1 MAGMARFF
9 IASQL
14 SERIAETPEG
24 YLLCEAVPIART
36 GELAYAPQEPPI
48 PAGDGQTIITRGAA
62 DLFAVETLASFE
74 GKPVT
79 LEHPTDFV
87 TPDTWKL
94 YAVGTVQNVR
104 RGEGEDADKLL
115 ADLLLTDA
123 RAIDAV
129 RSKKLRELSCGYDAE
144 YFADAPGKGR
154 QTTIRGNHVA
164 LVSAGRCGSAC
175 AIQDAAPGVF
185 SGMKKKLMGIFGKAL
200 DEALPDN
207 TETLGNEEAEAMESE
222 KPATDAQETTAENR
236 EDVGERLARIEEMLR
251 RLLDAMTLDK
261 QADEAAGDEKAGDAC
276 EEKAKDAP
284 TADAAPCDAETAARA
299 EILAPGI
306 AKTGDVRGEALKGAY
321 KTADGKAAIDA
332 LLAGRD
338 FDADDET
345 LFIGAAELLKA
356 KRMEAQH
363 AARPTIDTLPTLQAG
378 AMTPEKINE
387 LNAARYGR
395 K

>member
-1 MAGMARFF
+1 MARFF

-36 GELAYAPQEPPI
+36 GELAYAPQETPI

-62 DLFAVETLASFE
+62 DLFAAETLASFE

-79 LEHPTDFV
+79 LEHPPDFV
-87 TPDTWKL
+87 TPDTWKQ

-104 RGEGEDADKLL
+104 QGTGEDADKLL

-164 LVSAGRCGSAC
+164 LVAQGRCGSAC
-175 AIQDAAPGVF
+175 AIQDAAPGAF
-185 SGMKKKLMGIFGKAL
+185 AIMKKKLMGIFGKAL
-200 DEALPDN
+200 DEALPDA
-207 TETLGNEEAEAMESE
+207 ETLGNEEAEAMEE
-222 KPATDAQETTAENR
+222 KPATDAPETTAENR

-261 QADEAAGDEKAGDAC
+261 QADAADAC
-276 EEKAKDAP
+276 GEEKP

-306 AKTGDVRGEALKGAY
+306 AKTGDVRGEALKAAY

-332 LLAGRD
+332 LLAGRA
-338 FDADDET
+338 FDAADVT

-363 AARPTIDTLPTLQAG
+363 AARPTIDNLPTLQAG

-387 LNAARYGR
+387 MNAARYGR

>member
-1 MAGMARFF
+1 MARFF

-36 GELAYAPQEPPI
+36 GELAYAPAETPI
-48 PAGDGQTIITRGAA
+48 PAGEGQTIITRGAA
-62 DLFAVETLASFE
+62 DLFAAETLASFE

-79 LEHPTDFV
+79 LEHPPDFV
-87 TPDTWKL
+87 APDTWKL
-94 YAVGTVQNVR
+94 YAVGIVQNVR
-104 RGEGEDADKLL
+104 QGEGADSDKLL

-129 RSKKLRELSCGYDAE
+129 RTHKLRELSCGYDAE

-154 QTTIRGNHVA
+154 QTNIRGNHVA
-164 LVSAGRCGSAC
+164 LVAQGRCGSAC
-175 AIQDAAPGVF
+175 AIQDAAPGAF
-185 SGMKKKLMGIFGKAL
+185 SVMKKKLLGIFGKAL
-200 DEALPDN
+200 DEALPDA
-207 TETLGNEEAEAMESE
+207 ETLGNEEAEAMEE
-222 KPATDAQETTAENR
+222 KPAATDAPEETGEEKRAAE
-236 EDVGERLARIEEMLR
+236 DFGARLAHIEEMLT

-261 QADEAAGDEKAGDAC
+261 QADEAAGDAC
-276 EEKAKDAP
+276 EEKP
-284 TADAAPCDAETAARA
+284 TADAVDAETAARA

-306 AKTGDVRGEALKGAY
+306 AKTGDVRGEALKAAY

-332 LLAGRD
+332 LLAGRA
-338 FDADDET
+338 FDAADET

-363 AARPTIDTLPTLQAG
+363 AARPTIDNLPGLQAG
-378 AMTPEKINE
+378 AMTPEKINA
-387 LNAARYGR
+387 LHAQRYGR
-395 K
+395 A

>member
-1 MAGMARFF
+1 MARFF

-36 GELAYAPQEPPI
+36 GELAYAPQETPI
-48 PAGDGQTIITRGAA
+48 PAGEGQTIITRDAA
-62 DLFAVETLASFE
+62 TLFEPETLASFE

-79 LEHPTDFV
+79 LEHPPDFV
-87 TPDTWKL
+87 TPDTWKM

-104 RGEGEDADKLL
+104 QGQGEDADKLL
-115 ADLLLTDA
+115 ADLLITDA
-123 RAIDAV
+123 RAIEAV
-129 RSKKLRELSCGYDAE
+129 RAKRLRELSCGYDAE
-144 YFADAPGKGR
+144 YHADAPGKGR
-154 QTTIRGNHVA
+154 QVQIRGNHVA
-164 LVSAGRCGSAC
+164 LVAQGRCGSAC
-175 AIQDAAPGVF
+175 AIQDAAPGAF
-185 SGMKKKLMGIFGKAL
+185 AIMKKKLMGIFGKAL
-200 DEALPDN
+200 DEALPDA
-207 TETLGNEEAEAMESE
+207 ETLGAEEAEAMEE
-222 KPATDAQETTAENR
+222 KPATDAPETTAENR
-236 EDVGERLARIEEMLR
+236 EDVGERLARIEEMLK
-251 RLLDAMTLDK
+251 RLIDAMTLDK
-261 QADEAAGDEKAGDAC
+261 QADEKAGDAC
-276 EEKAKDAP
+276 GEEKP
-284 TADAAPCDAETAARA
+284 TADAAPVDAETAARA

-306 AKTGDVRGEALKGAY
+306 AKTGDVRGEALKAAY

-332 LLAGRD
+332 LLAGRA
-338 FDADDET
+338 FDAADVT

-363 AARPTIDTLPTLQAG
+363 AARPTIDNLPTLQAG

>member
-1 MAGMARFF
+1 MARFF

-36 GELAYAPQEPPI
+36 GELRYAPAETPI
-48 PAGDGQTIITRGAA
+48 PAGDGQTVVTRGAA
-62 DLFAVETLASFE
+62 DLFAPETLASFE

-79 LEHPTDFV
+79 LEHPPDFV
-87 TPDTWKL
+87 TPDTWKK

-104 RGEGEDADKLL
+104 RGEGEDSDKLL

-129 RSKKLRELSCGYDAE
+129 RTHKLRELSCGYDAE

-164 LVSAGRCGSAC
+164 LVAQGRCGSAC
-175 AIQDAAPGVF
+175 AIQDAAPGAF
-185 SGMKKKLMGIFGKAL
+185 AIMKKKLMGIFGKAL
-200 DEALPDN
+200 DEALPDA
-207 TETLGNEEAEAMESE
+207 ETLGNEEAEAMEE
-222 KPATDAQETTAENR
+222 KPATDAPETTAENR

-261 QADEAAGDEKAGDAC
+261 QADAGDAC
-276 EEKAKDAP
+276 EEK
-284 TADAAPCDAETAARA
+284 TTDAAPCDAETAARA

-306 AKTGDVRGEALKGAY
+306 AKTGNVRGEALKAAY
-321 KTADGKAAIDA
+321 KTADGKAAIDT
-332 LLAGRD
+332 LLAGRV
-338 FDADDET
+338 FDAADVT

-356 KRMEAQH
+356 KRMAAQH
-363 AARPTIDTLPTLQAG
+363 AARATIDNLPTIQAG
-378 AMTPEKINE
+378 AMTPEKINA
-387 LNAARYGR
+387 LHAQRYGR
-395 K
+395 

>member
-1 MAGMARFF
+1 MERFF

-36 GELAYAPQEPPI
+36 GELAYAPQETPI

-62 DLFAVETLASFE
+62 DLFAAETLASFE

-79 LEHPTDFV
+79 LEHPPDFV
-87 TPDTWKL
+87 TPDTWKM

-104 RGEGEDADKLL
+104 QGEGEDADKLL

-154 QTTIRGNHVA
+154 QTNIRGNHVA
-164 LVSAGRCGSAC
+164 LVAQGRCGSAC
-175 AIQDAAPGVF
+175 AIQDAAPGAF
-185 SGMKKKLMGIFGKAL
+185 AIMKKKLMGIFGKAL
-200 DEALPDN
+200 DEALPDA
-207 TETLGNEEAEAMESE
+207 ETLGNEEAEAMEE
-222 KPATDAQETTAENR
+222 KPATDAPETTAENR
-236 EDVGERLARIEEMLR
+236 EDVGERLARIEEMLK
-251 RLLDAMTLDK
+251 RLIDAMTLDK
-261 QADEAAGDEKAGDAC
+261 AAGDEKAGDAC
-276 EEKAKDAP
+276 EEKQ

-306 AKTGDVRGEALKGAY
+306 AKTGDVRGEALKAAY

-332 LLAGRD
+332 LLAGRA
-338 FDADDET
+338 FDAADVT

-363 AARPTIDTLPTLQAG
+363 AARATIDNLPSIQAG
-378 AMTPEKINE
+378 AMTPEKINA
-387 LNAARYGR
+387 LNAERYGR

>member
-1 MAGMARFF
+1 MARFF

-36 GELAYAPQEPPI
+36 GELAYAPQETPI
-48 PAGDGQTIITRGAA
+48 PAGDGQTIITRDAA
-62 DLFAVETLASFE
+62 TLFEQETLASFE

-79 LEHPTDFV
+79 LEHPPDFV
-87 TPDTWKL
+87 TPDTWKM

-104 RGEGEDADKLL
+104 QGQGEDADKLL
-115 ADLLLTDA
+115 ADLLITDA
-123 RAIDAV
+123 RAIEAV
-129 RSKKLRELSCGYDAE
+129 RAKRLRELSCGYDAE
-144 YFADAPGKGR
+144 YHADAPGKGR
-154 QTTIRGNHVA
+154 QVQIRGNHVA

-175 AIQDAAPGVF
+175 AIQDAAPGAF
-185 SGMKKKLMGIFGKAL
+185 STMKKKLMGIFGKAL

-222 KPATDAQETTAENR
+222 KTATDAPETTAENR

-261 QADEAAGDEKAGDAC
+261 AAGDAC
-276 EEKAKDAP
+276 GEEKPQDAQ
-284 TADAAPCDAETAARA
+284 TADAAPVDAETAARA

-306 AKTGDVRGEALKGAY
+306 AKTGDVRGEALKAAY

-332 LLAGRD
+332 LLAGRA
-338 FDADDET
+338 FDAADET

-363 AARPTIDTLPTLQAG
+363 AARPTIDNLPTIQAG

>member
-36 GELAYAPQEPPI
+36 GDLAYAPQETPI

-62 DLFAVETLASFE
+62 DLFEPETLASFE

-79 LEHPTDFV
+79 LEHPPDFV
-87 TPDTWKL
+87 TPDTWKQ

-104 RGEGEDADKLL
+104 QGEGADSDKLL

-164 LVSAGRCGSAC
+164 LVAQGRCGSAC
-175 AIQDAAPGVF
+175 AIQDAAPGAF
-185 SGMKKKLMGIFGKAL
+185 AIMKKKLMGIFGKAL
-200 DEALPDN
+200 DEALPDA
-207 TETLGNEEAEAMESE
+207 ETLGNEEAEAMEE
-222 KPATDAQETTAENR
+222 KPATDAPETTAEHR
-236 EDVGERLARIEEMLR
+236 EDVGERLARIEDMLK
-251 RLLDAMTLDK
+251 RLIDAMTLDK
-261 QADEAAGDEKAGDAC
+261 AAGDEKAGDAC
-276 EEKAKDAP
+276 GEEKP

-306 AKTGDVRGEALKGAY
+306 AKTGDVRGEALKAAY

-332 LLAGRD
+332 LLAGRA
-338 FDADDET
+338 FDAADVT

-363 AARPTIDTLPTLQAG
+363 AARPTIDNLPTIQAG

>member
-36 GELAYAPQEPPI
+36 GELAYAPQETPI

-62 DLFAVETLASFE
+62 DLFAAETLASFE

-79 LEHPTDFV
+79 LEHPPDFV
-87 TPDTWKL
+87 TPDTWKQ

-104 RGEGEDADKLL
+104 QGEGADSDKLL

-123 RAIDAV
+123 RAIEAV
-129 RSKKLRELSCGYDAE
+129 RTHKLRELSCGYDAE

-154 QTTIRGNHVA
+154 QTNIRGNHVA
-164 LVSAGRCGSAC
+164 LVAQGRCGSAC
-175 AIQDAAPGVF
+175 AIQDAAPGAFTV
-185 SGMKKKLMGIFGKAL
+185 MKKKLLGIFGKAL
-200 DEALPDN
+200 DEALPDA
-207 TETLGNEEAEAMESE
+207 ETLGNEEAEAMEE
-222 KPATDAQETTAENR
+222 KPAATDAPAETGEEKRDAE
-236 EDVGERLARIEEMLR
+236 DFGARLAHIEEMLT

-261 QADEAAGDEKAGDAC
+261 AAGDEKAGDAC
-276 EEKAKDAP
+276 GEEKQ

-306 AKTGDVRGEALKGAY
+306 AKTGDVRGEALKAAY
-321 KTADGKAAIDA
+321 KTADGKAAIDT
-332 LLAGRD
+332 LLAGRA
-338 FDADDET
+338 FDAADET

-363 AARPTIDTLPTLQAG
+363 AARATIDNLPTLQAG

>member
-1 MAGMARFF
+1 MARFF
-9 IASQL
+9 VASQL

-36 GELAYAPQEPPI
+36 GELRYAPDETPI

-62 DLFAVETLASFE
+62 DLFAPETLASFE

-79 LEHPTDFV
+79 LEHPPDFV
-87 TPDTWKL
+87 TPDTWKM

-123 RAIDAV
+123 RAIEAV
-129 RSKKLRELSCGYDAE
+129 RTHKLRELSCGYDAE

-154 QTTIRGNHVA
+154 QTAIRGNHVA
-164 LVSAGRCGSAC
+164 LVAQGRCGSAC
-175 AIQDAAPGVF
+175 AIQDAAPGAF
-185 SGMKKKLMGIFGKAL
+185 AIMKKKLMGIFGKAL
-200 DEALPDN
+200 DEALPDA
-207 TETLGNEEAEAMESE
+207 ETLGNEEAEAMEE
-222 KPATDAQETTAENR
+222 KPATDEPQTTAENR
-236 EDVGERLARIEEMLR
+236 EDVGERLARIEEMLT

-261 QADEAAGDEKAGDAC
+261 AGEC
-276 EEKAKDAP
+276 AKDESGEKP

-306 AKTGDVRGEALKGAY
+306 AKTGDVRGEALKAAY

-332 LLAGRD
+332 LLAGRA
-338 FDADDET
+338 FDAADET

-363 AARPTIDTLPTLQAG
+363 AARPTIDNLPSIQAG

-387 LNAARYGR
+387 MNAARYGR

>member
-1 MAGMARFF
+1 MARFF

-36 GELAYAPQEPPI
+36 GELVYAPQETPI

-62 DLFAVETLASFE
+62 DLFAAETLASFE

-79 LEHPTDFV
+79 LEHPPDFV
-87 TPDTWKL
+87 TPDTWKQ

-104 RGEGEDADKLL
+104 QGEGADSDKLL

-123 RAIDAV
+123 RAIEAV
-129 RSKKLRELSCGYDAE
+129 RAKRLRELSCGYDAE

-175 AIQDAAPGVF
+175 AIQDAAPGAF
-185 SGMKKKLMGIFGKAL
+185 STMKKKLMGIFGKAL
-200 DEALPDN
+200 DEALPD
-207 TETLGNEEAEAMESE
+207 TETLGAEEAEAMESE
-222 KPATDAQETTAENR
+222 KPATDAPETTAENR

-261 QADEAAGDEKAGDAC
+261 AAGDAC
-276 EEKAKDAP
+276 GEEKP

-306 AKTGDVRGEALKGAY
+306 AKTGDVRGEALKAAY

-332 LLAGRD
+332 LLAGRA
-338 FDADDET
+338 FDAADET
-345 LFIGAAELLKA
+345 LFIAASELLKA

-363 AARPTIDTLPTLQAG
+363 AARPTIDNLPTLQAG

>member
-36 GELAYAPQEPPI
+36 GELAYAPQETPI

-62 DLFAVETLASFE
+62 DLFAAETLASFE

-79 LEHPTDFV
+79 LEHPPDFV
-87 TPDTWKL
+87 TPDTWKM

-104 RGEGEDADKLL
+104 QGEGADSDKLL

-164 LVSAGRCGSAC
+164 LVAQGRCGSAC
-175 AIQDAAPGVF
+175 AIQDAAPGAF
-185 SGMKKKLMGIFGKAL
+185 ATMKKKLMGIFGKAL
-200 DEALPDN
+200 DEALPDA
-207 TETLGNEEAEAMESE
+207 ETLGAEEAEAMEE
-222 KPATDAQETTAENR
+222 KPATDAPETTAENR
-236 EDVGERLARIEEMLR
+236 EDVGERLARIEDMLK
-251 RLLDAMTLDK
+251 RLIDAMTLDK
-261 QADEAAGDEKAGDAC
+261 AAGDAC

-306 AKTGDVRGEALKGAY
+306 AKTGDVRGEALKAAY

-332 LLAGRD
+332 LLAGRA
-338 FDADDET
+338 FDAADET

-363 AARPTIDTLPTLQAG
+363 AARPTIDNLPTIQAG